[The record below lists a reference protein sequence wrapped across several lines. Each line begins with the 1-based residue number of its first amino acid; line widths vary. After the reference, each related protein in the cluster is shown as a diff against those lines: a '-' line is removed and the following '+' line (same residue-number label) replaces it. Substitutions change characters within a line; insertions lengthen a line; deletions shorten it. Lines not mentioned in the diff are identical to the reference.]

1 MSTALDNHE
10 AHSILLISF
19 PHQLLHALSALK
31 YYRMRERIPEQAPAI
46 ILAWSFQSSDHV
58 PNSSFRKIL
67 DNAICDFAFVT
78 LIIPTLR
85 ARSYD
90 LSPLRTL
97 IHRIAWVRDRL
108 HSFSIDAIFFAHDAS
123 ADRTAQVLMQ
133 SFPKANAICF
143 GDPPGFLY
151 PQFNSQHQRNFIKRL
166 ILASRARGLSSLR
179 SPALSIVT
187 IDFYNNGSAAHSDV
201 LVLPRS
207 LVLET
212 LASIQRGMDQ
222 IKEGLHIDYKYLAGK
237 SKSITIV
244 LLSNFSESGLT
255 TENNEL
261 ALYGEIC
268 KEFSSTEAKLIIK
281 PHFGTSPAFLK
292 KLTNCLSLYSP
303 EILPSLAGQIPIEFF
318 PNLVKQSNIISVSSA
333 SALLSHLFNKQ
344 ISHALTANR
353 IQQYFK
359 AARVTYM
366 LEANQAIE
374 NSLSS
379 AKDRAQGAV

>member
-1 MSTALDNHE
+1 MFTDPALK
-10 AHSILLISF
+10 HSILLISF

-31 YYRMRERIPEQAPAI
+31 YYRMREGIPEQAPAI
-46 ILAWSFQSSDHV
+46 ILAWAFQSSEHA
-58 PNSSFRKIL
+58 PNSSFRTIL
-67 DNAICDFAFVT
+67 DSAIRDFRFVT
-78 LIIPTLR
+78 LIIPTLQER
-85 ARSYD
+85 RYD
-90 LSPLRTL
+90 LAPLRTL
-97 IHRIAWVRDRL
+97 IHRVAWVRDRL
-108 HSFSIDAIFFAHDAS
+108 HSFTIDAVFFAHDAS

-133 SFPKANAICF
+133 SFPESNAICF

-151 PQFNSQHQRNFIKRL
+151 PQFHSQHQRNFIKRL
-166 ILASRARGLSSLR
+166 IWASRARGLSSLR

-187 IDFYNNGSAAHSDV
+187 IDFNDNGSSACGDV

-207 LVLET
+207 LVVET
-212 LASIQRGMDQ
+212 LASIHRGMDQ
-222 IKEGLHIDYKYLAGK
+222 LKEGLHIDYKDLAGK
-237 SKSITIV
+237 SKSITIL

-261 ALYGEIC
+261 ALYSEIC

-318 PNLVKQSNIISVSSA
+318 PDLVKQSNIISVSSS
-333 SALLSHLFNKQ
+333 SALLSHLFKKQ

-353 IQQYFK
+353 IKQYFK
-359 AARVTYM
+359 ADRVAYM
-366 LEANQAIE
+366 LDANQAIE
-374 NSLSS
+374 NSLSLCT
-379 AKDRAQGAV
+379 KDNL